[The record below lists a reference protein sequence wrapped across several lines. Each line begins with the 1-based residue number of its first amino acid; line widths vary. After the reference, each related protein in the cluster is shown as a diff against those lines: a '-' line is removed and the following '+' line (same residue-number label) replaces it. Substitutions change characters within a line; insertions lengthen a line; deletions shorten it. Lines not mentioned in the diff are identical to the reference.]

1 MSGTLRLSPASNCAT
16 LSLPFVL
23 KEVHVRTRGL
33 LFLGLLGMFP
43 AVALA
48 LGIESV
54 TLRADDADEAV
65 EVFLPTDKKLHFD
78 IALDE
83 TETGNHEFLVEFWAV
98 DTSAGKDIRVGDF
111 KANSLVTN
119 TINASLTL
127 PRDWPTGLYRLDVKM
142 DGELIGSHEYDVAE
156 PE

>member
-1 MSGTLRLSPASNCAT
+1 M
-16 LSLPFVL
+16 
-23 KEVHVRTRGL
+23 RTRGL
-33 LFLGLLGMFP
+33 LFPGLLGMFP
-43 AVALA
+43 ALALA

-54 TLRADDADEAV
+54 TLRADDAGEPGEAV

-83 TETGNHEFLVEFWAV
+83 TELGNHEFLVEYWAV
-98 DTSAGKDIRVGDF
+98 DTSAGKNIRVGDF
-111 KANSLVTN
+111 KASALVAN

>member
-1 MSGTLRLSPASNCAT
+1 
-16 LSLPFVL
+16 
-23 KEVHVRTRGL
+23 
-33 LFLGLLGMFP
+33 MFP

-54 TLRADDADEAV
+54 TLRADDADEAI

-83 TETGNHEFLVEFWAV
+83 TELGNHDFLVEFWAV

-111 KANSLVTN
+111 KASSLVTN

-142 DGELIGSHEYDVAE
+142 DGKQIGTHEYEVAE

>member
-1 MSGTLRLSPASNCAT
+1 MRNRCW
-16 LSLPFVL
+16 
-23 KEVHVRTRGL
+23 L
-33 LFLGLLGMFP
+33 LFALPGMLP

-54 TLRADDADEAV
+54 TLRADDAGEPGEAV

-83 TETGNHEFLVEFWAV
+83 TELGNHDFVVEFWAS
-98 DTSAGKDIRVGDF
+98 DTSAGKDIKVSEF

-119 TINASLTL
+119 TINASIEL

-142 DGELIGSHEYDVAE
+142 DGKKIGSHEYEVAV

>member
-1 MSGTLRLSPASNCAT
+1 M
-16 LSLPFVL
+16 
-23 KEVHVRTRGL
+23 RTRGM

-54 TLRADDADEAV
+54 TLRADEAGEPGETV

-83 TETGNHEFLVEFWAV
+83 TELGNHDFVVEFWAA
-98 DTSAGKDIRVGDF
+98 DTSAGKDIKVSEF

-119 TINASLTL
+119 TINASIEL
-127 PRDWPTGLYRLDVKM
+127 PRDWPTGLYRLDVKV
-142 DGELIGSHEYDVAE
+142 DGEKIGSHEYEVAV

>member
-1 MSGTLRLSPASNCAT
+1 M
-16 LSLPFVL
+16 
-23 KEVHVRTRGL
+23 RTGR
-33 LFLGLLGMFP
+33 FAVLGLLGMFP

-54 TLRADDADEAV
+54 TLRADDAGEPGKTV

-83 TETGNHEFLVEFWAV
+83 TELGNHDFLVEFWAV
-98 DTSAGKDIRVGDF
+98 DTSAGKDIRITDF

-119 TINASLTL
+119 TISASISL
-127 PRDWPTGLYRLDVKM
+127 PKDWPTGLYRLDVKM
-142 DGELIGSHEYDVAE
+142 DGEIVGSHEYNVAE